1 MSAFVFKGAEKFS
14 FVHSLSLLLS
24 SFLALKT
31 NWRGILLFVF
41 CLKGFKKSEEIL
53 LCFLQTF
60 HFDGIKREKKE

>member
-14 FVHSLSLLLS
+14 FVHSLLLS

-53 LCFLQTF
+53 LYFLQTF